1 MHQHI
6 KLQICKLLDT
16 MLMFFCSVILFSQVR
31 SKSCSKGSCKRRE
44 GEGENEKV
52 NSVTFV
58 KSTTF
63 LNYVLL
69 SSHSETTVVLFVWRF
84 RLRAQSVLASLVAKQ
99 HDMALWCQ
107 AHPTT
112 FVIFVDARPVSW
124 MVDMFRKLL
133 HHLCRTCQGFA
144 KSFPLPC
151 QWAKIVSNPPV
162 LLGRTPLIARG
173 TFFLAKATVA
183 CISLQIKWT
192 FINSSYPICSQT
204 KLMLLNRF

>member
-69 SSHSETTVVLFVWRF
+69 SSHSETTVVHFVWRF
-84 RLRAQSVLASLVAKQ
+84 RLSAQFSPVWLPSNMTWPCDVKL
-99 HDMALWCQ
+99 M
-107 AHPTT
+107 
-112 FVIFVDARPVSW
+112 RPHSSFSW
-124 MVDMFRKLL
+124 MLGQFPEWS
-133 HHLCRTCQGFA
+133 TCFG
-144 KSFPLPC
+144 
-151 QWAKIVSNPPV
+151 
-162 LLGRTPLIARG
+162 
-173 TFFLAKATVA
+173 
-183 CISLQIKWT
+183 
-192 FINSSYPICSQT
+192 NSSIICVELVKDLRKVSPFPANGL
-204 KLMLLNRF
+204 KLYLIPLYCLEELPW